1 MGAKPQA
8 KIHDVALRAEACA
21 KHIDAEIWERKAEV
35 LRQQVEMAKRDVEIA
50 EREIAV
56 QRTFSMQSRRCVAR
70 NVRHVVRKSFC

>member
-35 LRQQVEMAKRDVEIA
+35 LHQQVEMAK
-50 EREIAV
+50 
-56 QRTFSMQSRRCVAR
+56 
-70 NVRHVVRKSFC
+70 

>member
-8 KIHDVALRAEACA
+8 KIHDVALWAEVCT
-21 KHIDAEIWERKAEV
+21 KCIDAEIWERKAKV
-35 LRQQVEMAKRDVEIA
+35 LFQQVEMAKRDVKIA

-70 NVRHVVRKSFC
+70 NMRHVVRKSFC